1 MTLDEFLA
9 ENLGKKIDFDNYAGA
24 QCVDLARKYWQDV
37 YGIPEHTGPC
47 ATTGGAKDLYKD
59 YEKMPLEK
67 KYLKKVK
74 TPMQGDT
81 VVWDR
86 IGDSSKY
93 GHVAIVVS
101 VFKKWLLVAEQDG
114 FKQDGVKFAYR
125 TRDYVLGYLRK
136 R

>member
-1 MTLDEFLA
+1 
-9 ENLGKKIDFDNYAGA
+9 
-24 QCVDLARKYWQDV
+24 
-37 YGIPEHTGPC
+37 
-47 ATTGGAKDLYKD
+47 
-59 YEKMPLEK
+59 
-67 KYLKKVK
+67 
-74 TPMQGDT
+74 MQGDT

-93 GHVAIVVS
+93 GHVAIVIS